1 VFVLLPPSETK
12 APGGYAPELDL
23 RKLVF
28 PELEPLREQLLTA
41 LVDVC
46 ADPPAARRA
55 LGVATSK
62 DGEIAATARLRTAPT
77 MPAMARYTG
86 VLYEALDVGSL
97 PRSARTRA
105 TDRLLIS
112 SALFGVLAG
121 GDAVPAY
128 RLSAGSNLPGLGG
141 LGAFWR
147 PHLATALSVLE
158 GPIVDL
164 RSGAYASLAVL
175 PGAITVRVVT
185 ENQAG
190 GRTVVS
196 HFNKA
201 TKGLLARALVTSRA
215 EFAGVT
221 DVARA
226 ARRAGLRVERTGE
239 RSLQIVT

>member
-12 APGGYAPELDL
+12 APGGRGPALDL
-23 RKLVF
+23 QELTF
-28 PELEPLREQLLTA
+28 PELAPLREQLMTA
-41 LVDVC
+41 LVDLC

-55 LGVATSK
+55 LAVAASK
-62 DGEIAATARLRTAPT
+62 DGDIAATARLRTAPT

-97 PRSARTRA
+97 PRSARARA
-105 TDRLLIS
+105 ADRLLVS
-112 SALFGVLAG
+112 SALFGVLSG
-121 GDAVPAY
+121 GDRVPAY

-141 LGAFWR
+141 PAAFWR
-147 PHLATALSVLE
+147 PHLGRALSVLQA
-158 GPIVDL
+158 PVVDL
-164 RSGAYASLAVL
+164 RSGAYASFAVV
-175 PGAITVRVVT
+175 PGAVTVRVVT
-185 ENQAG
+185 ENEAG

-201 TKGLLARALVTSRA
+201 TKGLLARALVLSRA
-215 EFAGVT
+215 EFSGIT
-221 DVARA
+221 DVARV